1 MEVDGLRYGG
11 TVSAIPLLVL
21 VLALSIPS
29 VVGYAEEGEAIR
41 IIAKAAGA
49 ALAVGLAGLGAG
61 YAVGTA
67 GAAAASG
74 IVEKREVTGLLLLIV
89 VLGEG
94 IAIYGLL
101 IALLVILLL

>member
-1 MEVDGLRYGG
+1 MLTLKYKDIAS
-11 TVSAIPLLVL
+11 TAPLIALI
-21 VLALSIPS
+21 LALSIPS
-29 VVGYAEEGEAIR
+29 IVGYAEEADW
-41 IIAKAAGA
+41 AKLLGKTMGA

-61 YAVGTA
+61 FAVGTA

-74 IVEKREVTGLLLLIV
+74 IVERREATGSLLLIV

-101 IALLVILLL
+101 IALLLILLV

>member
-11 TVSAIPLLVL
+11 MVSAIPLIVL

-29 VVGYAEEGEAIR
+29 AVGYAEEGTG
-41 IIAKAAGA
+41 IIAKAVGA
-49 ALAVGLAGLGAG
+49 ALAVGLAGIGAG
-61 YAVGTA
+61 YAVATA

-74 IVEKREVTGLLLLIV
+74 IVERREATGPLLLIV

-101 IALLVILLL
+101 IALLIILLL